1 MNKQRHLIVID
12 PTAFAGG
19 SKVATESILSLLDS
33 QQFRITVLTADKQS
47 WLSKQINRVN
57 VYEPKCLAQKEQGI
71 GYFIRHGVLA
81 LQLLWA
87 RLRFGR
93 IDVALG
99 ASGPGVD
106 LALYLLRPLMQFPI
120 IQLIHGPV
128 AQSRTIARC
137 LQAAQHVHYL
147 QSSIDSL
154 NTSLATIGHPKT
166 ALPRHF
172 HRFENGLNEKQWPSE
187 CQRIQPVVFWAAS
200 LLKWKGLDLLL
211 EVLKQLPEKQRPIT
225 NICYIKPQ
233 SVQLPVSDAP
243 VKINNV
249 VWYEN
254 PKDIDTIRAN
264 ANIFVSTSHQEPFGL
279 SILEAMAAGQCV
291 LIPAD
296 GAYWDQVLTDHINCI
311 KYLPQQAEDLQQKLI
326 MLTQD
331 MALVK
336 RLGQQASLLARGYS
350 ASQQYQRIIK
360 HIDNSQPQIST
371 KIRVNRGLV

>member
-47 WLSKQINRVN
+47 WLSKHINKVN
-57 VYEPKCLAQKEQGI
+57 LYEPKCLAQKEQGI

-81 LQLLWA
+81 LQLLSA

-154 NTSLATIGHPKT
+154 NASLATIGLPRT
-166 ALPRHF
+166 ALPQHF
-172 HRFENGLNEKQWPSE
+172 HRFENGLNEKHWPSE
-187 CQRIQPVVFWAAS
+187 CQYMQPVVFWAAS

-211 EVLKQLPEKQRPIT
+211 KVLKTLPEKQRPIT
-225 NICYIKPQ
+225 SICYIKPKN
-233 SVQLPVSDAP
+233 VQLPISDAP
-243 VKINNV
+243 VRINKVAWN
-249 VWYEN
+249 EN

-296 GAYWDQVLTDHINCI
+296 GAYWDQVLTDHVNCI
-311 KYLPQQAEDLQQKLI
+311 KYLPQQAEDLQQKLM

-336 RLGQQASLLARGYS
+336 RLGQQASLLARDYS
-350 ASQQYQRIIK
+350 ANQQYQRIIQNMV
-360 HIDNSQPQIST
+360 HSQPHASAKPTI
-371 KIRVNRGLV
+371 KRRLV